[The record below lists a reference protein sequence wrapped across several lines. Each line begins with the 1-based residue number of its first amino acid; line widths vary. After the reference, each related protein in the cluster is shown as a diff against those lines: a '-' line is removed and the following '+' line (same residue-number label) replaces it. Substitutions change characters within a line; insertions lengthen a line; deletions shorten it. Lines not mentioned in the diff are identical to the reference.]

1 MRSSLT
7 IFKAFFVAKSSLFS
21 VMRFSTSFPIPIC
34 VQTTDNHH
42 EKSIRK
48 SECVGSFYIYVD
60 IIWPFFDNL
69 FTSLW
74 TFLTLI
80 VDTNRHFWTSY
91 PPHFVHVVIERPQ
104 KCPFETWTHPIY
116 CMWSARLS
124 PHAFMYVLYYPYYV
138 YSNSFVLYY
147 ILEQLLDPLRSNILI
162 HMYSIVDILGYPWFF
177 LLVP

>member
-48 SECVGSFYIYVD
+48 SECVGSFNIYVD

-80 VDTNRHFWTSY
+80 VDKNRHFWTSY
-91 PPHFVHVVIERPQ
+91 PPHLVHVVIEGPRRRNLAAKIIGAEQ
-104 KCPFETWTHPIY
+104 VAVFWVQGCVIKRDEVAQWTKNMMCSETIKWILH
-116 CMWSARLS
+116 
-124 PHAFMYVLYYPYYV
+124 
-138 YSNSFVLYY
+138 YSEPNQNS
-147 ILEQLLDPLRSNILI
+147 
-162 HMYSIVDILGYPWFF
+162 
-177 LLVP
+177 